1 MLKYFL
7 ILISYI
13 FIFVSLSLAQEQ
25 TSDEFVPEGTVQLNQ
40 SKQNKFLKSDNWMI
54 VTANPLASNAGAKI
68 LRKGGTAA
76 DAMIAAQA
84 VLGLVEPQSSGLGGG
99 AFLVWFDGEKKK
111 ITTLDARETAPS
123 GVSSNLF
130 LDDDGKPMNFFQAV
144 VGGISVGVPGIP
156 ALLEAAHAKWGV
168 EKWEE
173 LFFDAVRLAEDGFE
187 ISPRLGKLI
196 ENDQKRLTRFNLTSQ
211 YFKPSGQLKKAGD
224 ILKNPNYGLTL
235 KKISTDGIGS
245 FYNGQLGLEI
255 VKTVQNASNNPGL
268 LSTFDLRNYSVKER
282 SAICATYRG
291 YDVCGMGP
299 PSSGA
304 LSTNIILGTLEN
316 FDLRNMG
323 PYSPD
328 AWRLIGDASRL
339 AFADR
344 ARYMADSDFVFVPV
358 KGLLRKEYLA
368 KRGKLLMTNKA
379 LIDVRPGNPSKNLA
393 NIMQMMRVLNYHLH
407 PTFR

>member
-1 MLKYFL
+1 M
-7 ILISYI
+7 
-13 FIFVSLSLAQEQ
+13 
-25 TSDEFVPEGTVQLNQ
+25 
-40 SKQNKFLKSDNWMI
+40 
-54 VTANPLASNAGAKI
+54 
-68 LRKGGTAA
+68 
-76 DAMIAAQA
+76 
-84 VLGLVEPQSSGLGGG
+84 
-99 AFLVWFDGEKKK
+99 
-111 ITTLDARETAPS
+111 
-123 GVSSNLF
+123 
-130 LDDDGKPMNFFQAV
+130 
-144 VGGISVGVPGIP
+144 
-156 ALLEAAHAKWGV
+156 
-168 EKWEE
+168 
-173 LFFDAVRLAEDGFE
+173 
-187 ISPRLGKLI
+187 
-196 ENDQKRLTRFNLTSQ
+196 
-211 YFKPSGQLKKAGD
+211 KKAGD

-358 KGLLRKEYLA
+358 KGLLSKEYLA
-368 KRGKLLMTNKA
+368 KRGKLLMTDKA

-393 NIMQMMRVLNYHLH
+393 NIYADDESIELPSTSHISIIDSHGNALAMTTTIENAFGSRLMTPGGFLLNNELTDFSFRTEKNGIPIANRVELYPVRNRDTIFFS
-407 PTFR
+407 PE

>member
-1 MLKYFL
+1 MMKICHLVFLLKYVL

-13 FIFVSLSLAQEQ
+13 FIFVSFSLAQEQ
-25 TSDEFVPEGTVQLNQ
+25 TSDEFVPEGSVQLNQ

-76 DAMIAAQA
+76 DAMIAALA
-84 VLGLVEPQSSGLGGG
+84 VLGLVELQSSGLGGG

-245 FYNGQLGLEI
+245 FYNGQLGVEI
-255 VKTVQNASNNPGL
+255 VK
-268 LSTFDLRNYSVKER
+268 SV
-282 SAICATYRG
+282 
-291 YDVCGMGP
+291 
-299 PSSGA
+299 
-304 LSTNIILGTLEN
+304 
-316 FDLRNMG
+316 
-323 PYSPD
+323 
-328 AWRLIGDASRL
+328 
-339 AFADR
+339 
-344 ARYMADSDFVFVPV
+344 
-358 KGLLRKEYLA
+358 
-368 KRGKLLMTNKA
+368 
-379 LIDVRPGNPSKNLA
+379 
-393 NIMQMMRVLNYHLH
+393 
-407 PTFR
+407 